1 MGNEENRKTIK
12 LVGIKCKDKYYI
24 SRHKDGCEWGRFNN
38 TGNLLIN
45 GYLAMPTF
53 HRDWNI
59 VDKEPTTVQVAKRQ
73 RPINQRYELIDP
85 SLASNKIPL
94 VFPQED
100 VIECFEDVCHWKDE
114 FRGLESLYRLCGD
127 KQPDIL
133 EDIDFEYET
142 IVEVSEIK
150 DFGEFKYKIH
160 GAPIS
165 KSDISYHIMDRITFP
180 DILLSMRPCCLTS
193 RQSFDIVAEYI
204 KQNIDNNIALVN
216 AHFDSYFRVSKKI
229 ALSVPESHT
238 YYTNMFGKGKR
249 KTVTEWRKHREI
261 ECFNMAPKPYE
272 KYWVIPGFRG
282 KNQEDLKN
290 NIDKFC
296 MELMAEINE
305 PVIDCPHCKGM
316 GVIFKPV
323 SIINPTEDREEKKD

>member
-1 MGNEENRKTIK
+1 MNNEKNRETIK
-12 LVGIKCKDKYYI
+12 LVGIKCKDKYFI
-24 SRHKDGCEWGRFNN
+24 SRYKEARYSKFNN
-38 TGNLLIN
+38 TEDLLIN

-59 VDKEPTTVQVAKRQ
+59 VNKEPTTVQVAKRQ
-73 RPINQRYELIDP
+73 PGINHRFELIDP
-85 SLASNKIPL
+85 SLASDKIPL
-94 VFPQED
+94 VLNCEEVARYLDYEWVWRED
-100 VIECFEDVCHWKDE
+100 YKTIQFLYKEC
-114 FRGLESLYRLCGD
+114 SD

-160 GAPIS
+160 GPPIS
-165 KSDISYHIMDRITFP
+165 KSDISYQIMDRITFP

-204 KQNIDNNIALVN
+204 KRNIDNNIALVN
-216 AHFDSYFRVSKKI
+216 AHYDGYFRVSKKI
-229 ALSVPESHT
+229 ALSAPESHT

-272 KYWVIPGFRG
+272 KCWVIPGFRG

-305 PVIDCPHCKGM
+305 PVADCPHCKGR
-316 GVIFKPV
+316 GVT
-323 SIINPTEDREEKKD
+323 INSELEKSK